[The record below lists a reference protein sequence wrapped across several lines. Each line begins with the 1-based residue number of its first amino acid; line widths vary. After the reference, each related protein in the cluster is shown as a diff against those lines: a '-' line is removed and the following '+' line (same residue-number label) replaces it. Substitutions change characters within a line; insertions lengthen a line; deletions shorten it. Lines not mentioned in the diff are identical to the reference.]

1 MIQFQFLDRPSYI
14 ITTFLSETPQPEVEF
29 LPSWA
34 VILNKHLGI
43 LIFSKR
49 VKHLAK
55 QTW

>member
-14 ITTFLSETPQPEVEF
+14 MTTFLSDTPQPEVEF